1 MNVHADLGDPLEAVD
16 DGGLERDA
24 FETRYDDHAYFDEA
38 VRAKRLNLLF
48 HLVPYSDVL
57 LVTGEPG
64 SGKTSILQ
72 RLLLGANDNWRICH
86 FQASA
91 EIDGARLLGILHKE
105 FSLRPDGSGDDGQ
118 RLRLLRESLY
128 SLRHSALIP
137 VLVIDDAHQLTQSA
151 LTMLATLTEPWQS
164 TDRLLSVVL
173 FGEPEISKRLVAPGL
188 EELRARVGHSFDI
201 PPLSEEDTGK
211 YILHRLRAAGI
222 KGEGPFT
229 DSVVRFI
236 HVASRGLPGR
246 INEFARVVLQNNEA
260 KMTRAD
266 FPSSSGSRRGTYLKY
281 GAAAVLVSLA
291 VIGLLYQDR
300 LAVLSRVFQ
309 DTESLPPEHRDAPG
323 VASSP
328 VVSPQDVMALPPAAG
343 SPTAVAGLPDS
354 GGGESAPASSETTV
368 SGIAPATEGPS
379 IAAAVSGQVSG
390 GEAAEAPVSD
400 AAATPAPGAPVEEP
414 GVEERSP
421 VEETIAVEASGAADE
436 PSPAAESQVAG
447 PRDEAWLLEQDP
459 AAYTLQLLVATREQC
474 LAYVK
479 RFGLSDAAAIYPT
492 RSSGQVW
499 SSLVYGVFPTEVD
512 AVDAGKAISEQDV
525 KVTPWVR
532 KLGVIQDRIRA
543 FHATTAPAPV
553 PAAPA
558 NIIGMTAP
566 GEIPREDW
574 LLGQPPGLYTLQLV
588 SGKEA
593 NVMAYIKRHG
603 LQDKVALYQPPDG
616 PGRLT
621 VTYGV
626 YTNRTEATQAAEE
639 LATRLPDLKPW
650 IRPLSEVHAVISR
663 SGPAAVPAP

>member
-1 MNVHADLGDPLEAVD
+1 MNVHMDLSDPLEAMD
-16 DGGLERDA
+16 AGGPERDA
-24 FETRYDDHAYFDEA
+24 FEPRYDDHAYFDEA

-86 FQASA
+86 LQASA
-91 EIDGARLLGILHKE
+91 EIDGPRLLGILHKE
-105 FSLRPDGSGDDGQ
+105 LSLRPDGSGDDEQ

-137 VLVIDDAHQLTQSA
+137 VLVIDDAHLLTQSA
-151 LTMLATLTEPWQS
+151 LAMLATLTEPWQS
-164 TDRLLSVVL
+164 ADRLLSVVL

-211 YILHRLRAAGI
+211 YIHHRLRAAGI

-246 INEFARVVLQNNEA
+246 INEFARVVLQNNETKA
-260 KMTRAD
+260 TRANT
-266 FPSSSGSRRGTYLKY
+266 PSSPGSRRGTYLKY
-281 GAAAVLVSLA
+281 GAAAILVSLA
-291 VIGLLYQDR
+291 VVGLLYQAR
-300 LAVLSRVFQ
+300 LTELARVFQ
-309 DTESLPPEHRDAPG
+309 DTEALSPERGETPG
-323 VASSP
+323 VESSP
-328 VVSPQDVMALPPAAG
+328 VESRQTAMAPPPAVD
-343 SPTAVAGLPDS
+343 SPAAVVQAPPDS
-354 GGGESAPASSETTV
+354 GGGEAAPAVTEATDAAPETEV
-368 SGIAPATEGPS
+368 SS
-379 IAAAVSGQVSG
+379 IATAVSGEG
-390 GEAAEAPVSD
+390 GAPDSD
-400 AAATPAPGAPVEEP
+400 AAAPPASGEPEPDVEQTPA
-414 GVEERSP
+414 
-421 VEETIAVEASGAADE
+421 EETIAVEASDAADE
-436 PSPAAESQVAG
+436 PPVATESQAGG

-459 AAYTLQLLVATREQC
+459 AAYTLQLLVASREQC

-479 RFGLSDAAAIYPT
+479 RYGLSDAAAVYSA
-492 RSSGQVW
+492 RSSGKVW
-499 SSLVYGVFPTEVD
+499 SSLVYGVFATEED
-512 AVDAGKAISEQDV
+512 AADAGKAISEQDV
-525 KVTPWVR
+525 KASPWVR
-532 KLGVIQDRIRA
+532 KLAVVQDRIRA
-543 FHATTAPAPV
+543 FHAATAPAAI

-558 NIIGMTAP
+558 NIKGMAAP
-566 GEIPREDW
+566 GGIPREDW
-574 LLGQPPGLYTLQLV
+574 LLGQPPGSYTLQLV

-626 YTNRTEATQAAEE
+626 YANRVDAVQAAEE
-639 LATRLPDLKPW
+639 LATQLPDLEPW

-663 SGPAAVPAP
+663 GGSAAIPTP